1 MVSGPIYIGQEGDL
15 LGIFFM
21 GFSLQPSRFYTM
33 TFDMNRR
40 DISLFING
48 VISDV
53 VMWTG
58 RVDVEE

>member
-1 MVSGPIYIGQEGDL
+1 
-15 LGIFFM
+15 
-21 GFSLQPSRFYTM
+21 M